1 MLVTVATMSKTQR
14 NLINKRVGNL
24 LIAGALVLLGIVFVV
39 SFPSPSPPIPEPA
52 PVKGTLNAPSRLSE
66 QPRTPSR
73 ARFQSSPLP
82 SASQSDFYR
91 TIIDNNL
98 FRPLGWT
105 RPVPPPAYRLL
116 GTIVPKDGKTPPQA
130 IIQVSTAGNKTH
142 IVSIGDTL
150 DVNSKVVDIQSKQV
164 TLDRKGQRKI
174 LKLDTSAWLNTS
186 KRRFSHRR

>member
-1 MLVTVATMSKTQR
+1 MSETQR
-14 NLINKRVGNL
+14 TLFNRRAGGLW
-24 LIAGALVLLGIVFVV
+24 IAGAFILLAIVFVV

-52 PVKGTLNAPSRLSE
+52 PVKGTPNAPPRLSE

-150 DVNSKVVDIQSKQV
+150 DVNTKVVDIQSKQV
-164 TLDRKGQRKI
+164 ILDNGAQRI
-174 LKLDTSAWLNTS
+174 SLKLNTS
-186 KRRFSHRR
+186 LWISTSKGRFSHQR